1 MKFRCAFG
9 LALGAAL
16 LAGVAAQSQTN
27 WVGTW
32 AASQQIPEPANS
44 LAPEPMRDATIRQIF
59 HVSIGGSVVR
69 MRLSNAFG
77 TEPLRFTSVHI
88 ARPVAP
94 PGAQVD
100 PASDRV
106 VTFFGKP
113 DVIVPAGAEY
123 LSDPIPFALAPL
135 SSVAV
140 SFFLEDAPAVET
152 GHPGSRETTYYAH
165 GDLTGAAELPG
176 AQTIDHWYQVSG
188 IEVEAPPQAAAIAV
202 VGDSITDGHASTTN
216 GNDRWTDFL
225 AARLQASPA
234 TREISV
240 LNEGIGGNRLLQDGA
255 GPNVLARLNRDVL
268 AQAGVRWL
276 IVLEGVNDL
285 GMLTRDGPAPPAAHA
300 ALVERI
306 EAGYQQIVERAHERG
321 IEVIGGTITP
331 YMGSDYYHPDAAN
344 EADREAVNA
353 WIRTPGHFDA
363 VIDFDRALRDPQ
375 HPDRLRPQL
384 DCGDHLH
391 PNPAGYKVMAEA
403 VPLGLFAGQP
413 WTAEPG
419 PAGDLP

>member
-1 MKFRCAFG
+1 MKCRRRWG
-9 LALGAAL
+9 LALAAAL
-16 LAGVAAQSQTN
+16 LAGVAAQAQTH

-32 AASQQIPEPANS
+32 AAPQQVPEPANI
-44 LAPEPMRDATIRQIF
+44 LAPEAMRDATIRQIF
-59 HVSIGGSVVR
+59 HVSMGGSVVR
-69 MRLSNAFG
+69 VRLSNAFG
-77 TEPLRFTSVHI
+77 TQPLRFTSVHI

-94 PGAQVD
+94 PGAQID

-106 VTFFGKP
+106 VTFFGQP

-123 LSDPIPFALAPL
+123 LSDPISFELAPL

-140 SFFLEDAPAVET
+140 SFHLEDPPAVET
-152 GHPGSRETTYYAH
+152 GHPGSRETTYFVH
-165 GDLTGAAELPG
+165 GDLAGAAEFPG
-176 AQTIDHWYQVSG
+176 AQTIKHWYQVSG
-188 IEVEAPPQAAAIAV
+188 IEVEAAPQAAAIVAL
-202 VGDSITDGHASTTN
+202 GDSITDGHATTTN

-225 AARLQASPA
+225 AVRLQASPA
-234 TREISV
+234 TRDIGV
-240 LNEGIGGNRLLQDGA
+240 LNEGIGGNRLLLDGS
-255 GPNVLARLNRDVL
+255 GPNALARFNRDVL
-268 AQAGVRWL
+268 AQAGVRWV

-285 GMLTRDGPAPPAAHA
+285 GMLTRDGPMPQAAHA

-306 EAGYQQIVERAHERG
+306 EAAYQQIVERAHERG
-321 IEVIGGTITP
+321 IEVIGGTLTP

-353 WIRTPGHFDA
+353 WIRAPGHFDA

-375 HPDRLRPQL
+375 QPDRLRPGL

-403 VPLGLFAGQP
+403 VPLGLFAQ
-413 WTAEPG
+413 
-419 PAGDLP
+419 

>member
-1 MKFRCAFG
+1 MKCRRRWG
-9 LALGAAL
+9 LALAAAL
-16 LAGVAAQSQTN
+16 LAGIAAQAQTH

-32 AASQQIPEPANS
+32 AAPQQVPEPANI
-44 LAPEPMRDATIRQIF
+44 LAPEAMRDATIRQIF
-59 HVSIGGSVVR
+59 HVSMGGSVVR
-69 MRLSNAFG
+69 VRLSNAFG
-77 TEPLRFTSVHI
+77 TQPLRFTSVHI

-94 PGAQVD
+94 PGAQID

-106 VTFFGKP
+106 VTFFGQP

-123 LSDPIPFALAPL
+123 LSDPISFELAPL

-140 SFFLEDAPAVET
+140 SFHLEDPPAVET
-152 GHPGSRETTYYAH
+152 GHPGSRETTYFVH
-165 GDLTGAAELPG
+165 GDLAGAAEFPG
-176 AQTIDHWYQVSG
+176 AQTIKHWYQVSG
-188 IEVEAPPQAAAIAV
+188 IEVEAAPQAAAIVAL
-202 VGDSITDGHASTTN
+202 GDSITDGHATTTN

-225 AARLQASPA
+225 AVRLQASPA
-234 TREISV
+234 TRDIGV
-240 LNEGIGGNRLLQDGA
+240 LNEGIGGNRLLLDGS
-255 GPNVLARLNRDVL
+255 GPNALARFNRDVL
-268 AQAGVRWL
+268 AQAGVRWV

-285 GMLTRDGPAPPAAHA
+285 GMLTRDGPMPQAAHA

-306 EAGYQQIVERAHERG
+306 EAAYQQIVERAHERG
-321 IEVIGGTITP
+321 IEVIGGTLTP

-353 WIRTPGHFDA
+353 WIRAPGHFDA

-375 HPDRLRPQL
+375 QPDRLRPGL

-403 VPLGLFAGQP
+403 VPLGLFAQ
-413 WTAEPG
+413 
-419 PAGDLP
+419 